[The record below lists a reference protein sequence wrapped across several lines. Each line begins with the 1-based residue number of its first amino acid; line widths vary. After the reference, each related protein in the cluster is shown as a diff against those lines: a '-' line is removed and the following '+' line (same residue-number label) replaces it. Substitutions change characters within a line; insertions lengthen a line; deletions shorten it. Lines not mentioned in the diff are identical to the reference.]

1 MIAAQSLS
9 ASVGGGGVNVS
20 GSFSKDC
27 TVVDVLE
34 ILLPASTTDDPTTIA
49 IPYATID
56 AITMQAYFGPDVASQ
71 ATGNCTL
78 CTNAA
83 SGGSP
88 AQTFTLKPNKVT
100 VWNSDM
106 ASTNFISTNI
116 TALYVTNPNA
126 VAGIL
131 KLTLGRNPT

>member
-1 MIAAQSLS
+1 MISAQAFS
-9 ASVGGGGVNVS
+9 ASVGSGGNTVS

-34 ILLPASTTDDPTTIA
+34 IPLPISTTDDPTTIA
-49 IPYATID
+49 IPYATLESI
-56 AITMQAYFGPDVASQ
+56 AMQAYFPNNDAAS
-71 ATGNCTL
+71 NCTL

-83 SGGSP
+83 SSGSP

-100 VWNSDM
+100 IWNSDM
-106 ASTNFISTNI
+106 ANTNFISANI

-126 VAGIL
+126 VAGTL
-131 KLTLGRNPT
+131 RMTLGRNPT